1 MDQAALRLEKSELYT
16 NDFRQRIFLCKTQA
30 EYSFFSGPSFK
41 SLAINHPFTNN
52 IFISKPSLKKDSM
65 FKTRGIK
72 TQRSINS
79 VIAHETTHTL
89 LNHKLGTMYARFKLP
104 KWKNEGY
111 CELIGQESTMND
123 EEGWKLFCNEKRDE
137 APQEYYYFLYRK
149 RTEESLFNNKQPLME
164 WLYHN
169 TDKEALIEEIREIK
183 CSKDQTVRK

>member
-1 MDQAALRLEKSELYT
+1 MALTNYFTMKRSKPTIKKIINLLCNAYIAVLFFPQTIFSNKLTYQNFTVYHHGNDNVQKEIKTVLDQAALRLEKSELYT

-52 IFISKPSLKKDSM
+52 IFISKPSLKKDLM

-104 KWKNEGY
+104 KWKN
-111 CELIGQESTMND
+111 
-123 EEGWKLFCNEKRDE
+123 
-137 APQEYYYFLYRK
+137 
-149 RTEESLFNNKQPLME
+149 
-164 WLYHN
+164 
-169 TDKEALIEEIREIK
+169 
-183 CSKDQTVRK
+183 